1 MSISETERLADV
13 EKLLRLMFNELG
25 EGPYDALFVDS
36 EQPPYNTIRLT
47 TWKELLDRN
56 LISDLAWKQYR
67 LTSWGWLK
75 AVELLKISDDPT
87 FAANMSKLSATLR
100 GYVTPRPEDDA
111 MRDIFTVEQDSG
123 LAHGF
128 IYNAISSGLLDQA
141 YSRDGGAYFAPE
153 DHNKHVIIIP
163 SNYGLRPLTI

>member
-1 MSISETERLADV
+1 VSLSETERLADV
-13 EKLLRLMFNELG
+13 EKLLRLLFNELG
-25 EGPYDALFVDS
+25 EEPYDALLADS
-36 EQPPYNTIRLT
+36 EQPPYSVIRLT
-47 TWKELLDRN
+47 TWKELLDRDM
-56 LISDLAWKQYR
+56 ISDMGWKQYR
-67 LTSWGWLK
+67 LTARGWLK
-75 AVELLKISDDPT
+75 TIGLLKMNDDPT

-100 GYVTPRPEDDA
+100 GYVTPRPENDA
-111 MRDIFTVEQDSG
+111 MRDIFTVGQDSG

-163 SNYGLRPLTI
+163 SNYGLRPLAI